1 MATIGTFTRD
11 GDTFTGT
18 INTLALKAKATLQ
31 PVDKTNEQMPDF
43 RVYASGAEIGAAWS
57 KTGKDSERPY
67 LSVKLDDPS
76 FAGAIYCRLVELEGE
91 RHQLLWSR

>member
-1 MATIGTFTRD
+1 MATIGTFTQD

-31 PVDKTNEQMPDF
+31 PVEKSNDQMPDF
-43 RVYASGAEIGAAWS
+43 RVYAAGAEIGAAWNKTS
-57 KTGKDSERPY
+57 KGERPY

-76 FAGAIYCRLVELEGE
+76 FSGAIYCRLVELEGG